1 MSHQLISLNPV
12 LQKLQDEGFDIEVR
26 GEYLWVHRVPYINAN
41 MDIASGTL
49 VMSLD
54 TTGDKVLAPSSHTA
68 FWIGEQPRYKDGT
81 CIPSLVNSPKKENLG
96 HELFSDYFFSCM
108 PDNNGGKYLDYYD
121 KVTTYYHM
129 ISDAA
134 FLFAEDKCKKIA
146 RVILLEDK
154 SSPLVYAD
162 TNSGRAHIVGI
173 NERMRGKMVAIVG
186 LGGTGSYLLDHLAKT
201 CVEQIHLYDDDDFNT
216 HNAYRSPGVP
226 TREELNEQMS
236 KVDYYYRH
244 YSGFHKGIVPH
255 QVKVGP
261 DNFSELDGK
270 DIVFICVDS
279 VSARNL
285 IAGYLTE
292 KRIPFID
299 SGMGLEKYNDQ
310 LVGQV
315 RVTTGLPS
323 HHLHIKE
330 AFGDSTIDD
339 DIYASNI
346 QLSELNCLAAN
357 LMLIK
362 WKRLI
367 GIYND
372 QAEHDFNSVYS
383 IGSNKILQAQY
394 EDDTIPTDLR

>member
-12 LQKLQDEGFDIEVR
+12 LQKLLNDGFDIEVR
-26 GEYLWVHRVPYINAN
+26 GQYLWVHRVPYINAN
-41 MDIASGTL
+41 IDIASGTL
-49 VMSLD
+49 VMALKTS
-54 TTGDKVLAPSSHTA
+54 GDKVLAPSNHTA
-68 FWIGEQPRYKDGT
+68 YWIGEQPRYEDGT
-81 CIPSLVNSPKKENLG
+81 FIPSLVNSPKKENLG
-96 HELFSDYFFSCM
+96 NDKYSDFFLSCM
-108 PDNNGGKYLDYYD
+108 PDNNGGRYLDYYE
-121 KVTTYYHM
+121 KVTTYYHL

-134 FLFAEDKCKKIA
+134 LLLDEDKCKKIA
-146 RVILLEDK
+146 RVILLEDEE
-154 SSPLVYAD
+154 SPLVYAD
-162 TNSGRAHIVGI
+162 TNSGRAYIVGI
-173 NERMRGKMVAIVG
+173 NERMRGKKVAIVG

-201 CVEQIHLYDDDDFNT
+201 CVEKIHLYDDDDFNT

-236 KVDYYYRH
+236 KVVYYYRH
-244 YSGFHKGIVPH
+244 YSEFHKGIVPH
-255 QVKVGP
+255 QVKIGP
-261 DNFSELDGK
+261 ENFSELDGM
-270 DIVFICVDS
+270 DMVFICVDS

-285 IAGYLTE
+285 IAGYLIE
-292 KRIPFID
+292 KRKPFID
-299 SGMGLEKYNDQ
+299 SGMGLEKVNDQ

-315 RVTTGLPS
+315 RVTTGLPN
-323 HHLHIKE
+323 HNLHIKE

-346 QLSELNCLAAN
+346 QLSELNCIAAN

>member
-1 MSHQLISLNPV
+1 MSHLLISLNPV
-12 LQKLQDEGFDIEVR
+12 LQKLHNEGFDIEVR
-26 GEYLWVHRVPYINAN
+26 GQYLWVHRVPYINASI
-41 MDIASGTL
+41 DIASGTL
-49 VMSLD
+49 VMALNIS
-54 TTGDKVLAPSSHTA
+54 GDKILAPSDHTA
-68 FWIGEQPRYKDGT
+68 LWIGEKPRFQDGAF
-81 CIPSLVNSPKKENLG
+81 IPSLVNSERKDNLG
-96 HELFSDYFFSCM
+96 NGIFSDYFFSCM
-108 PDNNGGKYLDYYD
+108 PDNNGGRYLDYYD

-146 RVILLEDK
+146 RVILLEDED
-154 SSPLVYAD
+154 SPLVYTD
-162 TNSGRAHIVGI
+162 TNSGRAYIVGI
-173 NERMRGKMVAIVG
+173 NERMRGKKVAIVG

-201 CVEQIHLYDDDDFNT
+201 CVDQIHLYDDDDFNT
-216 HNAYRSPGVP
+216 HNAYRAPGVP
-226 TREELNEQMS
+226 TREELNELMS
-236 KVDYYYRH
+236 KVDYYYRR

-255 QVKVGP
+255 QLKIGP
-261 DNFSELDGK
+261 DNFSELDGM

-285 IAGYLTE
+285 IAGYLIE
-292 KRIPFID
+292 KGKPFID
-299 SGMGLEKYNDQ
+299 SGMGLEKVNDQ

-323 HHLHIKE
+323 HHLHVKE

-383 IGSNKILQAQY
+383 IGNNKLLQAQY

>member
-1 MSHQLISLNPV
+1 MSHQLIDLNPV
-12 LQKLQDEGFDIEVR
+12 LQKLLNEGFDIEVR
-26 GEYLWVHRVPYINAN
+26 GQYLWVHRVPYINAN

-49 VMSLD
+49 VMNLD
-54 TTGDKVLAPSSHTA
+54 TSGDKVLAPGSHTA
-68 FWIGEQPRYKDGT
+68 FWIGEQPRFKDGT
-81 CIPSLVNSPKKENLG
+81 FIPSLVNSPKKENLG
-96 HELFSDYFFSCM
+96 NNIYSDYFLSCM
-108 PDNNGGKYLDYYD
+108 PDNNRGRYLDYYD

-134 FLFAEDKCKKIA
+134 FLLAEDKCKKIA
-146 RVILLEDK
+146 RVIHMEDED
-154 SSPLVYAD
+154 SPLVYSD
-162 TNSGRAHIVGI
+162 TNSGRACIVGI
-173 NERMRGKMVAIVG
+173 NERMRGKKIAIVG

-216 HNAYRSPGVP
+216 HNAYRAPGVP
-226 TREELNEQMS
+226 TREELNELMS
-236 KVDYYYRH
+236 KVDYYYRR
-244 YSGFHKGIVPH
+244 YSNFHKGVIPH
-255 QVKVGP
+255 KVRVKP
-261 DNFSELDGK
+261 DNFSELD
-270 DIVFICVDS
+270 DMDMVFICVDS

-285 IAGYLTE
+285 IAGYLIE
-292 KRIPFID
+292 KGKPFID
-299 SGMGLEKYNDQ
+299 SGMGLEKANDQ

-323 HHLHIKE
+323 HHLHVKE

-383 IGSNKILQAQY
+383 IGSNKLLQAQY

>member
-1 MSHQLISLNPV
+1 MSRQLIDLNPV
-12 LQKLQDEGFDIEVR
+12 LQKLLNEGFDIEVR
-26 GEYLWVHRVPYINAN
+26 GQYLWVHRVPYINAN
-41 MDIASGTL
+41 IDIASGTL
-49 VMSLD
+49 VMNLD
-54 TTGDKVLAPSSHTA
+54 TSGDKVLAPSSHTA
-68 FWIGEQPRYKDGT
+68 FWIGEQPRFKDGT
-81 CIPSLVNSPKKENLG
+81 FIPSLVNSPKKENLG
-96 HELFSDYFFSCM
+96 NNIYSEYFFSCM
-108 PDNNGGKYLDYYD
+108 PDYNGGRYLDYYD

-146 RVILLEDK
+146 KVILLEDED
-154 SSPLVYAD
+154 SPLMYSD
-162 TNSGRAHIVGI
+162 TNSGRAYIVGI
-173 NERMRGKMVAIVG
+173 NERMKGKKVAIVG

-201 CVEQIHLYDDDDFNT
+201 CVEQIHMYDDDDFNT
-216 HNAYRSPGVP
+216 HNAYRAPGVP
-226 TREELNEQMS
+226 SREELNGLMS
-236 KVDYYYRH
+236 KVDYYYRR

-255 QVKVGP
+255 KVRVKP
-261 DNFSELDGK
+261 DNFSELD
-270 DIVFICVDS
+270 DMDMVFICVDS

-285 IAGYLTE
+285 IAGYLME
-292 KRIPFID
+292 KGKPFID
-299 SGMGLEKYNDQ
+299 SGMGLEKANDQ

-315 RVTTGLPS
+315 RVTTGLLS
-323 HHLHIKE
+323 HYLHIKE

-383 IGSNKILQAQY
+383 IGSNKVLQTQY
-394 EDDTIPTDLR
+394 EDDTIPTGLR

>member
-12 LQKLQDEGFDIEVR
+12 LQKLQNEGFDVEVR
-26 GEYLWVHRVPYINAN
+26 GQYLWVHRVPYINAN
-41 MDIASGTL
+41 IDIASGTL
-49 VMSLD
+49 VMALNIS
-54 TTGDKVLAPSSHTA
+54 GDKILVPNDHTA
-68 FWIGEQPRYKDGT
+68 LWIGEKPRFQDGAFM
-81 CIPSLVNSPKKENLG
+81 PSLVNSERKDNLG
-96 HELFSDYFFSCM
+96 NGIFSDYFLSCK
-108 PDNNGGKYLDYYD
+108 PDNNGGRYLDYYD

-146 RVILLEDK
+146 RVILLENED
-154 SSPLVYAD
+154 SPLVYAD
-162 TNSGRAHIVGI
+162 TNSGRAYIVGI
-173 NERMRGKMVAIVG
+173 NERMRGKKVAIVG

-201 CVEQIHLYDDDDFNT
+201 CVDQIHLYDDDDFNT
-216 HNAYRSPGVP
+216 HNAYRAPGVP
-226 TREELNEQMS
+226 TREELNELMS
-236 KVDYYYRH
+236 KVDYYYRR

-255 QVKVGP
+255 QLKIGP
-261 DNFSELDGK
+261 DNFSELDGM
-270 DIVFICVDS
+270 DIVFICVD
-279 VSARNL
+279 
-285 IAGYLTE
+285 T
-292 KRIPFID
+292 
-299 SGMGLEKYNDQ
+299 GMGLEKVNDQ

-323 HHLHIKE
+323 HHLHVKE

-383 IGSNKILQAQY
+383 IGNNKLLQAQY

>member
-12 LQKLQDEGFDIEVR
+12 LQKLQNEGFDIEVR
-26 GEYLWVHRVPYINAN
+26 GQYLWVHRVPYINAN
-41 MDIASGTL
+41 SDIASGTL
-49 VMSLD
+49 VMVLNTS
-54 TTGDKVLAPSSHTA
+54 GDKVLAPNDHTA
-68 FWIGEQPRYKDGT
+68 FWIGEQPRYEDST
-81 CIPSLVNSPKKENLG
+81 FIPSIVNSPKKENLG
-96 HELFSDYFFSCM
+96 NDKFSDYFLSCK
-108 PDNNGGKYLDYYD
+108 PDNNGGRYLDYYD
-121 KVTTYYHM
+121 KVKTYYHM

-134 FLFAEDKCKKIA
+134 FLFDEDKCKKIA
-146 RVILLEDK
+146 RVIILEEEE
-154 SSPLVYAD
+154 SPLVYAD
-162 TNSGRAHIVGI
+162 TNSGRANIVGI
-173 NERMRGKMVAIVG
+173 NERMKGKKVAIVG

-216 HNAYRSPGVP
+216 HNAYRAPGVP

-244 YSGFHKGIVPH
+244 YSRFHKGIVTH
-255 QVKVGP
+255 QVKISP
-261 DNFSELDGK
+261 QNFSELDGM

-285 IAGYLTE
+285 IAGYLIE
-292 KRIPFID
+292 KGKPFID
-299 SGMGLEKYNDQ
+299 SGMGLEKANNQ
-310 LVGQV
+310 LSGQV
-315 RVTTGLPS
+315 RVTTGLHS
-323 HHLHIKE
+323 HHLHVKE

-346 QLSELNCLAAN
+346 QLSELNSLAAN

-383 IGSNKILQAQY
+383 IGTNKILQSQY
-394 EDDTIPTDLR
+394 EDDAIPTDLR